1 MVGMFEV
8 EEEEG
13 LEILESCC
21 GRLKVCENPREYS
34 WDATRNIV
42 NDKEAGLSMT
52 IKWEKVFTVI
62 KAMRRKKDLAV
73 MIFFIFSV
81 CI

>member
-1 MVGMFEV
+1 
-8 EEEEG
+8 
-13 LEILESCC
+13 
-21 GRLKVCENPREYS
+21 
-34 WDATRNIV
+34 
-42 NDKEAGLSMT
+42 LSMT